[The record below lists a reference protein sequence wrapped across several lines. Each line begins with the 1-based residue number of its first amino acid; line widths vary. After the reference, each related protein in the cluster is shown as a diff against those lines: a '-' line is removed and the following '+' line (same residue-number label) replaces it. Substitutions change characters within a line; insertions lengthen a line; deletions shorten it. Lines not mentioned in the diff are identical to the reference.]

1 MFVSVSKIS
10 QVASIEFNKSNSI
23 PDNVVFNEQ
32 NKAAYINIYNY
43 IYLFVNFVALLT
55 HSAMTK
61 RCEFADFCTDLF
73 MTHCVGL
80 FVINLPAIFISRQ
93 NLWTH
98 NDAWTVRRVCV
109 TEV

>member
-10 QVASIEFNKSNSI
+10 QVASIEFNKSNSL
-23 PDNVVFNEQ
+23 PYGVVFNEQ

-73 MTHCVGL
+73 MTHCV
-80 FVINLPAIFISRQ
+80 FASYFHITSKFM
-93 NLWTH
+93 
-98 NDAWTVRRVCV
+98 DAQ
-109 TEV
+109 